1 MKSLAFIISFLLIYG
16 LPNSIK
22 DEAEYFLRNFFPNEL
37 ELKFGKYIIPKDL
50 KNKIEKDT
58 GQKFYK
64 DFLYVWKIFGKGGH
78 YATAILDNVYGKSL
92 PITFI
97 VIFDLYGKIQSVE
110 IIKYREQY
118 GGQVTEKRWLKQF
131 NNRDSFSNYAVGN
144 EISSISGATIS
155 VNSITKGVKKLT
167 LLYNELLNSE

>member
-1 MKSLAFIISFLLIYG
+1 MKSLTLIISFLLFNG
-16 LPNSIK
+16 SPNSIK
-22 DEAEYFLRNFFPNEL
+22 DEAEYFLRNFFSNEL
-37 ELKFGKYIIPKDL
+37 ELKFEKYIIPLDL
-50 KNKIEKDT
+50 KTKIEKNT
-58 GQKFYK
+58 GQRFYK
-64 DFLYVWKIFGKGGH
+64 DFLYVWKIFGKDGH

-97 VIFDLYGKIQSVE
+97 VIFDLNGKIQSVE

-131 NNRDSFSNYAVGN
+131 SNRDSFSNYEVGN

-155 VNSITKGVKKLT
+155 VNSITIGVKKLT
-167 LLYNELLNSE
+167 LLYNEILRSG